1 MKMPLAASVN
11 QINYARNVLAA
22 IQGRFKS
29 STILPDIALVVDLHY
44 YNQDI
49 KAMSLHS
56 G

>member
-1 MKMPLAASVN
+1 MKMSLAASVN
-11 QINYARNVLAA
+11 QTNSVRGVLEA
-22 IQGRFKS
+22 IRDRFKT

-49 KAMSLHS
+49 KAMGLHS